1 VSTKRS
7 AINARTATAP
17 RLCRSPVVFREDFK
31 KKLTMGRV
39 GAPIWSNSP
48 AKEGLKCFLVRAGQL
63 VARPRNVDNCF
74 FYVTL
79 TRLERLAMRD
89 FIGEMADA
97 LLNLSQAASQNRFPE

>member
-1 VSTKRS
+1 MPALQRHRDCAAV
-7 AINARTATAP
+7 
-17 RLCRSPVVFREDFK
+17 PVVFREDFQ
-31 KKLTMGRV
+31 KKLTTGRV